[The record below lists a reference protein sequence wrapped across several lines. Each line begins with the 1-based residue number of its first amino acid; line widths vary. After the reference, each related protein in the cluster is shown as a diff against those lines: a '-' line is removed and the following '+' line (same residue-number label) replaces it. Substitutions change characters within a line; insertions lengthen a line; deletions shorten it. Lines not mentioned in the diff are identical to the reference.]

1 MNWELRTIK
10 VKDLIEWSGNP
21 RKISREDLDN
31 LKQSFIEFG
40 HARTLTVAPEG
51 KKFVIIGGNQSLKA
65 LKELDFKE
73 IQCSVCDREMTE
85 AEKQKLSVFL
95 NHRSKG
101 EGEWDYDIL
110 NTWDVD
116 LDDWGVE
123 QMNFET
129 EIPEAKEDDYE
140 IPDQIE
146 TDIVLGDLFE
156 IGEHRLLCGDSTDS
170 DQVAKLMNGEKAD
183 MVFTDPPYNINVNSI
198 TFNTNIENDNLN
210 EKDFK
215 DFIQSAISNVFL
227 FCKGSKY
234 ICFDIREKS
243 FINIQFSF

>member
-40 HARTLTVAPEG
+40 HARTLTVAPDG

-85 AEKQKLSVFL
+85 QEKQKLSVFL

-116 LDDWGVE
+116 LADWGVDFPK
-123 QMNFET
+123 FET
-129 EIPEAKEDDYE
+129 D
-140 IPDQIE
+140 
-146 TDIVLGDLFE
+146 
-156 IGEHRLLCGDSTDS
+156 
-170 DQVAKLMNGEKAD
+170 
-183 MVFTDPPYNINVNSI
+183 
-198 TFNTNIENDNLN
+198 N
-210 EKDFK
+210 EKDPFDDPGITAQNK
-215 DFIQSAISNVFL
+215 YAVVVTCESVMEQEEVFNDL
-227 FCKGSKY
+227 TQKGYNCK
-234 ICFDIREKS
+234 ILVV
-243 FINIQFSF
+243 

>member
-31 LKQSFIEFG
+31 LKQSFVEFG

-85 AEKQKLSVFL
+85 QEKQKLSVFL

-116 LDDWGVE
+116 LEDWGVDFPKFDDTDYSEKNKEIDTDFLNDKFNFKLEYSE
-123 QMNFET
+123 QEYLELKDAIEKT
-129 EIPEAKEDDYE
+129 GQTPE
-140 IPDQIE
+140 QIFYAA
-146 TDIVLGDLFE
+146 L
-156 IGEHRLLCGDSTDS
+156 
-170 DQVAKLMNGEKAD
+170 
-183 MVFTDPPYNINVNSI
+183 
-198 TFNTNIENDNLN
+198 
-210 EKDFK
+210 
-215 DFIQSAISNVFL
+215 ISV
-227 FCKGSKY
+227 
-234 ICFDIREKS
+234 
-243 FINIQFSF
+243 